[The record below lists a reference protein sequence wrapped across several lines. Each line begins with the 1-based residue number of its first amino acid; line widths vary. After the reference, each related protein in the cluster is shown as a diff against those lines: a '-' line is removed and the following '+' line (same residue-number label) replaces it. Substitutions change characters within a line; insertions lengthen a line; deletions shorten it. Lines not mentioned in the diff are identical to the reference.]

1 METQTVQTENESLLR
16 DINSKALLN
25 TDNEAYNSYRM
36 RKNIF
41 SRQKEEVTENRHRL
55 DRIEED
61 MLEIKSLLRSLAQNR
76 GN

>member
-25 TDNEAYNSYRM
+25 TNSEAYNSYRM

-41 SRQKEEVTENRHRL
+41 NRQKKEVTETHERL
-55 DRIEED
+55 NRIEED